1 MQLGQTG
8 SVKELIELVEKST
21 VPLAE
26 EEELFF
32 EVKRKHT
39 IGEPLSK
46 KEEGFLLS
54 LAEKARQWEKGVQ
67 SSAQTE
73 REETLSG

>member
-21 VPLAE
+21 IPLAE
-26 EEELFF
+26 EEELFY

-39 IGEPLSK
+39 MGVPLSK
-46 KEEGFLLS
+46 MEEGFLLN
-54 LAEKARQWEKGVQ
+54 LAAKASQWEKGVQ
-67 SSAQTE
+67 SSALTE